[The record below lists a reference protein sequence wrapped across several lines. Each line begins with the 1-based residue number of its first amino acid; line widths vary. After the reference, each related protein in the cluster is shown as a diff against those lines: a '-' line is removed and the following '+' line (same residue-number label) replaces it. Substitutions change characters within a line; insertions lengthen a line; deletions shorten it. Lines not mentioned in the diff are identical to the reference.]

1 MFQHP
6 RIQLVAFSFLVAGCL
21 FGCILENQDKEQGTQ
36 NASDVQPGSYRVS
49 PDFEAYLCVAPG
61 TGCRVRGTAS
71 YWDVAAARLSWRTY
85 LGDTLWCRGSGDLE
99 RRADRLIVRDV
110 GDTCL
115 VVDDDDVLRPDSL
128 YIRDWDSVRYFVS
141 EVTATRFR
149 AKQTTNSP
157 WMVLTR

>member
-1 MFQHP
+1 MTRLFP
-6 RIQLVAFSFLVAGCL
+6 VLSVLCLVGCL
-21 FGCILENQDKEQGTQ
+21 TSDLDQQQGTQ
-36 NASDVQPGSYRVS
+36 NAADVQAGSYRVS
-49 PDFEAYLCVAPG
+49 PDFQAYLCASPG
-61 TGCRVRGTAS
+61 VGCMARATTS
-71 YWDVAAARLSWRTY
+71 YWDVASTRLSWRTY
-85 LGDTLWCRGSGDLE
+85 LGDTLWCRGSGDLV
-99 RRADRLIVRDV
+99 RRADRLIVRAV

-157 WMVLTR
+157 WMVMTR